1 MTKPCTFPGC
11 KGKAIARGLCAK
23 HNMRLRRHGDPAKV
37 NARGRRDGDAVTR
50 KMMRELSN
58 RSYARFQRGLGLLRL
73 FELNAAP
80 VIAKC
85 TRPNGSVNCA
95 MFERLAEGMAPMSP
109 RAAKTAANDA
119 DARHLYEGG
128 SNASGEGPCQ
138 TAETHRWFEA
148 RRPGA
153 ETPSRP

>member
-1 MTKPCTFPGC
+1 MTRCTFADCQAPAVA
-11 KGKAIARGLCAK
+11 KGLCGK

-37 NARGRRDGDAVTR
+37 NARGRRDSDAAAR
-50 KMMRELSN
+50 KMMGELSN

-73 FELNAAP
+73 FELDAAP

-85 TRPNGSVNCA
+85 KRPNGSMNCA
-95 MFERLAEGMAPMSP
+95 MFERLAEGMAPMSS

-128 SNASGEGPCQ
+128 SNAS
-138 TAETHRWFEA
+138 A
-148 RRPGA
+148 
-153 ETPSRP
+153 